1 MTRAV
6 LFASLSGVGLQEN
19 GGVSGKRVEATLQRD
34 FEGFFFKGKERN
46 KTMFE
51 GGVRS
56 RVFKIYGRKMRSLWD
71 CLNRT
76 EKHHDAGGGGDLPEG
91 CP

>member
-6 LFASLSGVGLQEN
+6 LLTSLSGVGLQEN

-34 FEGFFFKGKERN
+34 FEGFSFKGKERN
-46 KTMFE
+46 KMMFE
-51 GGVRS
+51 G
-56 RVFKIYGRKMRSLWD
+56 VFKMYGRKMKSLRD
-71 CLNRT
+71 CLNRK
-76 EKHHDAGGGGDLPEG
+76 EKHDAGGGGDLPEG